1 MSQSGKSFGV
11 WMGLSFLAG
20 ILIGYKLKGLR
31 IKYLQAK
38 RNYLQKKVAEVQ
50 KKIDYEAVGLG
61 DGVEENISK
70 STVVKSTRRDSRGV
84 AGVVITA

>member
-1 MSQSGKSFGV
+1 MSQSGKSFAV

-50 KKIDYEAVGLG
+50 KKIDYEAVGFG
-61 DGVEENISK
+61 DGLDQNISK
-70 STVVKSTRRDSRGV
+70 STLAKSTRPNSRGV